1 MKNKPIRKL
10 AAIMFTDL
18 AGFTESM
25 SSDEAAAIGAVK
37 KKRVI
42 IQPLIKK
49 YNGVFVKEIGD
60 GTLSY
65 FGSAVDASNCAI
77 HLQESTY
84 DEKHLNIRVG
94 LHIGDIVFDGDDVFG
109 EGVNIAS
116 RLESLSPIGGVCVS
130 KNIYDE
136 LENKKEFNGTSLGLQ
151 SLKGVGRLLEVY
163 TLKGDKLK
171 DPDIKE
177 FEETQVQKHTDNEVP
192 SIAIIPFD
200 NKGADEDIFYAYGIS
215 SDLISDVA
223 SAGLIRVASLK
234 EIEELGDLPF
244 KEKARKL
251 SVRYVSNGTLW
262 KMGEIFQLSIELY
275 DIKDSKVVW
284 SDRWQENWD
293 NLPLIKSNLSDGL
306 LKALDTKP
314 KPLKR
319 LETIDT
325 KAYELYL
332 KAKHR
337 YDKRDSKEDTR
348 LARGLLQKAIK
359 IDDSLITAKNL
370 LGTTYRQMDENEKAL
385 EIYSAALDQ
394 AEMLDDKPS
403 IGDCLSNIGT
413 VSLNKSEYEKS
424 LDYYNRA
431 LKIREELGD
440 KWGIGVSLRD
450 VSLCYLTKYDYDR
463 CLDFSK
469 RSLAI
474 AEELDDKIV
483 IGSNL
488 GIIGFLYFSIGEKE
502 IAIDYLEKALK
513 INQKIDYKFNI
524 GNWLWF
530 MAYLYYDQEQ
540 DMDKALE
547 YIQRGL
553 IIIKEIGLKENELPA
568 YVTQGIIYKHLGK
581 DFDCDKI
588 YEMISEREHVS
599 FEFYTLLYEF
609 FKEKTYLLSAYKQIQ
624 EIADTMEEQ
633 LKVKFFDSTFVKRVM
648 DEYAKLEG

>member
-1 MKNKPIRKL
+1 MSWINRESQNENSDREKDYPFARWVSWLFLVASILLLIYTYYRAEITFQGGQQSYYFKYYLILLTVILFWGIVLRLREEIRANIVTVVTSLVVGLYMIEGGLFFLGIGQYYNVDSATTFELGIEYDTRTKL
-10 AAIMFTDL
+10 EVIEDL
-18 AGFTESM
+18 IE
-25 SSDEAAAIGAVK
+25 
-37 KKRVI
+37 KRVDAV
-42 IQPLIKK
+42 PTVSPS
-49 YNGVFVKEIGD
+49 VFVKEIGD

-65 FGSAVDASNCAI
+65 FSSAVDASNCAI

-84 DEKHLNIRVG
+84 DEKHLNIRAG

-337 YDKRDSKEDTR
+337 YEKRDSKEDTR
-348 LARGLLQKAIK
+348 LARGLL
-359 IDDSLITAKNL
+359 
-370 LGTTYRQMDENEKAL
+370 
-385 EIYSAALDQ
+385 
-394 AEMLDDKPS
+394 
-403 IGDCLSNIGT
+403 
-413 VSLNKSEYEKS
+413 
-424 LDYYNRA
+424 
-431 LKIREELGD
+431 
-440 KWGIGVSLRD
+440 
-450 VSLCYLTKYDYDR
+450 
-463 CLDFSK
+463 
-469 RSLAI
+469 
-474 AEELDDKIV
+474 
-483 IGSNL
+483 
-488 GIIGFLYFSIGEKE
+488 
-502 IAIDYLEKALK
+502 
-513 INQKIDYKFNI
+513 
-524 GNWLWF
+524 
-530 MAYLYYDQEQ
+530 
-540 DMDKALE
+540 
-547 YIQRGL
+547 
-553 IIIKEIGLKENELPA
+553 
-568 YVTQGIIYKHLGK
+568 
-581 DFDCDKI
+581 
-588 YEMISEREHVS
+588 
-599 FEFYTLLYEF
+599 
-609 FKEKTYLLSAYKQIQ
+609 
-624 EIADTMEEQ
+624 
-633 LKVKFFDSTFVKRVM
+633 
-648 DEYAKLEG
+648 